1 MRILLVTLIF
11 SITSLAGYT
20 QSSGLH
26 VLKKKF
32 KGEADV
38 HAFKLNGLLA
48 RLAIKM
54 IDDEP
59 FQEAV
64 SGIRSIEFISIP
76 RSAFDDQH
84 LSVQG
89 YKKFLLENRFES
101 LMDVRDNGEHISVLL
116 APDTRHERYVIIV
129 DEGSEVIVFEMKGHI
144 DPAHLTSG
152 KITSASL

>member
-1 MRILLVTLIF
+1 MRLVILTIVLT
-11 SITSLAGYT
+11 ITTMASFA
-20 QSSGLH
+20 QSSGIN
-26 VLKKKF
+26 VLKQRF

-38 HAFKLNGLLA
+38 HAFKVNGLLA

-64 SGIRSIEFISIP
+64 SGIRSVEFITIP
-76 RSAFDDQH
+76 KSAFNDQNV
-84 LSVQG
+84 SIQG

-116 APDTRHERYVIIV
+116 APDSKHERYLIIV

-144 DPAHLTSG
+144 NPAHFTSG
-152 KITSASL
+152 KITASSL

>member
-1 MRILLVTLIF
+1 MRTLIVTLVF
-11 SITSLAGYT
+11 LMTSLLGYT

-64 SGIRSIEFISIP
+64 SSIRSIEFISIP
-76 RSAFDDQH
+76 KSAFSDQH

-89 YKKFLLENRFES
+89 YKKFLVENRFEN

-116 APDTRHERYVIIV
+116 APGARDERYVIIV
-129 DEGSEVIVFEMKGHI
+129 DEGNEVIVFEMKGHI
-144 DPAHLTSG
+144 NPAHFTSG
-152 KITSASL
+152 KITSTSL